1 MSVRFEE
8 GEANQCQD
16 YGVDLAFALE
26 GVIERERVQEFP
38 LGPPESR
45 RKHHLVDP
53 AVRRLVE

>member
-1 MSVRFEE
+1 VSVRFEE

-26 GVIERERVQEFP
+26 RVIERERVQELP

-45 RKHHLVDP
+45 REHHFVDP
-53 AVRRLVE
+53 TIRRLVE